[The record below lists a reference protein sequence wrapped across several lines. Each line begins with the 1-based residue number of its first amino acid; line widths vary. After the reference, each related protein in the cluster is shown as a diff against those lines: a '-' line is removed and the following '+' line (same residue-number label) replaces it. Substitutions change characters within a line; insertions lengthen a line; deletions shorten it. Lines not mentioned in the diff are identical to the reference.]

1 MFALIY
7 LGLAVCI
14 GDFFC
19 RRFYQFASVAHRCAA
34 AILSGLLISTWFTYL
49 AGLLFTRARQPL
61 LWGNLLFAAAAIAT
75 LSWKKWKHKII
86 KHAEVDS
93 RNTFAGSTY
102 VPRPNGSG
110 LADWLVILGYV
121 VLVSWMM
128 FASFNTNGTKLQ
140 ISNPEYSDF
149 GPNTAIMQ
157 SFAVGH
163 NFPTEY
169 PHFSGDRIRYHFLFY
184 FQAGNLEFL
193 GLNPVWSLNLLSIVT
208 LVAMLVL
215 AMTLGEVVFNSRTVG
230 RLGSLLF
237 FFFGSLSYVPF
248 LKKQG
253 SVRGA
258 IQAIR
263 HQGEFLPSI
272 FPYRGEAWGTW
283 SQVTYLN
290 QRHFASAIGILLVVL
305 VFLVIRYRM
314 RLSRRARTVVSGA
327 LVATQPNP
335 YSEVV
340 GATGSEAATLPEG
353 ALGPREDI
361 ASVTGPTE
369 PKEAVV
375 PTVSADETASE
386 SAIATEQQQQIV
398 TRVVAADETTSS
410 CAIATEPKEE
420 TVVSVERFRDT
431 LLGFI
436 FSGVLLGLLPM
447 WNSAEYIGA
456 AAVLAVLF
464 ILFPLR
470 LQMVVLAIPAALI
483 ALPQLLYL
491 TGGSGRI
498 PMPRLLHWGYMVDQP
513 TAANVAKY
521 LGFTF
526 GFKWLLI
533 ALALVFATSLQ
544 RRLFLAISSL
554 LAVAFCFQ
562 FTIEVLANQKFIHTW
577 VIIANL
583 FVAFGLWRLWR
594 LSLAGTTVPGKLVA
608 TVLFLLVIPGG
619 VIDLFPIHNTGWS
632 EVAYRNDPLIDWL
645 KKNTTPRDIFL
656 TDRFVNHPIV
666 MAGRRVFY
674 GWPYYGWSAGYNA
687 AKRDRVYTEL
697 FESKD
702 PWKVYHLLKEN
713 GISYVAYDN
722 AIRQAQFI
730 RRPNQELYATYFPK
744 VYDAP
749 NYNGLV
755 IYKVP
760 DTPPPKLSSLPE
772 SVSNMFEGGKGTGKG
787 EFDLPAGIAVDSS
800 GNVLVAD
807 TNNRRIEKFSPTG
820 SFLSIIGLGQLA
832 APNGIAI
839 DRNGNMYVA
848 DAGNHHVQKFA
859 PDGSLIA
866 EWKGPEPGFYGPRRV
881 AIGPDDSIYVVDQG
895 HTRIV
900 KFDPDGQVLTMWGTK
915 GAGDGQF
922 DDPASVAVD
931 PATNKVYVA
940 DPRNSRIQ
948 IFDSDGKFLT
958 KWSVAEWRG
967 KPYGFEDLAIDSKTS
982 RLYASSTNI
991 NTVFIFDLNGNRIG
1005 SLTPKPPDQLEGPSG
1020 LALRDRK
1027 LYVVNMAGNHVSVID
1042 L

>member
-1 MFALIY
+1 MLALIY
-7 LGLAVCI
+7 LGLAICV

-19 RRFYQFASVAHRCAA
+19 RRFYQFESIAHRWAA
-34 AILSGLLISTWFTYL
+34 AILSGLLISSWFTYL
-49 AGLLFTRARQPL
+49 VGLLFTRARQPL
-61 LWGNLLFAAAAIAT
+61 LWANLLFDIGAIAV
-75 LSWKKWKHKII
+75 LSWSKWKHKVLRRA
-86 KHAEVDS
+86 HGES
-93 RNTFAGSTY
+93 RSTFVASTY
-102 VPRPNGSG
+102 LPRPKGSG
-110 LADWLVILGYV
+110 IADWLLIAGYV

-128 FASFNTNGTKLQ
+128 FASFNTSGSKLQ

-208 LVAMLVL
+208 LVAMLIL
-215 AMTLGEVVFNSRTVG
+215 AMTLGEVVFNSRAVG

-248 LKKQG
+248 LGRQG
-253 SVRGA
+253 SVRAA

-263 HQGEFLPSI
+263 QQRDFLPSI

-290 QRHFASAIGILLVVL
+290 QRHFASAIGILLLVL
-305 VFLVIRYRM
+305 VFLVLRYRM
-314 RLSRRARTVVSGA
+314 RPPKRAKTPPSPEP
-327 LVATQPNP
+327 VAAQPNP
-335 YSEVV
+335 PSEIAEVI
-340 GATGSEAATLPEG
+340 GSEDTTRPENV
-353 ALGPREDI
+353 LEPRGDI
-361 ASVTGPTE
+361 AS
-369 PKEAVV
+369 
-375 PTVSADETASE
+375 AS
-386 SAIATEQQQQIV
+386 V
-398 TRVVAADETTSS
+398 
-410 CAIATEPKEE
+410 ATEPKEE
-420 TVVSVERFRDT
+420 VVVPAERFRDT
-431 LLGFI
+431 LPGFI

-447 WNSAEYIGA
+447 WNSAVYIGA
-456 AAVLAVLF
+456 AAVLAVWF

-470 LQMVVLAIPAALI
+470 LQMLALAVPAGLI
-483 ALPQLLYL
+483 ALPQMLYL

-498 PMPRLLHWGYMVDQP
+498 PMPRLIHWGYMVEQP
-513 TAANVAKY
+513 TAANVLKY

-533 ALALVFATSLQ
+533 ALALVFANSLQ
-544 RRLFLAISSL
+544 RRLFLAVLSL
-554 LAVAFCFQ
+554 VAVAFCFQ
-562 FTIEVLANQKFIHTW
+562 FTIEVLANQKFLHTW

-594 LSLAGTTVPGKLVA
+594 LSLAGTTVPGKFVA
-608 TVLFLLVIPGG
+608 TVLFLLIIPGG

-632 EVAYRNDPLIDWL
+632 EVTYRNDPLIDWL

-656 TDRFVNHPIV
+656 SDRFVNHPIV

-744 VYDAP
+744 VYEA
-749 NYNGLV
+749 NQYNGLV

-787 EFDLPAGIAVDSS
+787 EFDLPTGIAVDGN

-807 TNNRRIEKFSPTG
+807 TNNGRIEKFSPTG
-820 SFLSIIGLGQLA
+820 TFLSIMGNKGTGQGQLA
-832 APNGIAI
+832 GPNGIAI
-839 DRNGNMYVA
+839 DRAGNIYVA
-848 DAGNHHVQKFA
+848 DAGNHHVQKLA
-859 PDGSLIA
+859 PDGTLIA
-866 EWKGPEPGFYGPRRV
+866 EWKGPDAGFYGPRRI

-900 KFDPDGQVLTMWGTK
+900 KFNSDGQVLRIWGSK
-915 GAGDGQF
+915 GNGNGQF
-922 DDPASVAVD
+922 DDPTSVAVD
-931 PATNKVYVA
+931 ATTNKVYVA
-940 DPRNSRIQ
+940 DPRNKRVQ
-948 IFDSDGKFLT
+948 VFDANGNFLT
-958 KWSVAEWRG
+958 KWEMPEWGR
-967 KPYGFEDLAIDSKTS
+967 PAGFEDLAIDSKTG
-982 RLYASSTNI
+982 RLYTSSANI
-991 NTVFIFDLNGNRIG
+991 NAVFIFDLNGNRIG
-1005 SLTPKPPDQLEGPSG
+1005 SLAPKPPEQLEGPSA
-1020 LALRDRK
+1020 LALTDRK
-1027 LYVVNMAGNHVSVID
+1027 LYVLNMFGNRVSVID